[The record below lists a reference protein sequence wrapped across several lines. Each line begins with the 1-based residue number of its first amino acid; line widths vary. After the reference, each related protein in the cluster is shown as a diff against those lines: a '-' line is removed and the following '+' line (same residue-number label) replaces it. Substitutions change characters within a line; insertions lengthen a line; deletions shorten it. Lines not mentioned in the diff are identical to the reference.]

1 MDCVEIIPQMTK
13 YRTQGENYAKNEFQ
27 FLKTF
32 IIQAQ
37 ANYSDIEVKVLRKI
51 LDEKYIKP
59 VYQPIV
65 SLVDGQI
72 FGYEALSRITDEKL
86 GLNIQQIFDI
96 ADKTKKTWE
105 IEALCREKTLQ
116 NATVMDPGKKL
127 FLNVDPNVIHDE
139 KFRNGFTME
148 CLKKYMLSPSNLIF
162 EITERVAVTDN
173 DVFLKTIDHYK
184 NQNFSIAIDDV
195 GAGFSGLNV
204 IANVKPNYIKIDMNL
219 IRNID
224 KDEIKQLLCKAM
236 VDFGM
241 NSGIKLIAEGIETEE
256 ELKTLIRLKVDYGQ
270 GYYLGI
276 PQETFE
282 DISPEKVETITKNH
296 SKNYND
302 NIKNSIY
309 PVIGYLSKV
318 GYTFSPNE
326 SIELIYEKLKHD
338 HAITEFT
345 IVENDIALG
354 FMTKTAL
361 NELLGGRY
369 GFSLH
374 SKKTVRQVMNTNFL
388 RANYNMP
395 IDQVSRF
402 AMQRAIDVLY
412 NPIVVEKENKYCG
425 IVTIKDLLDTYAR
438 IEIDTAIHKNPLTK
452 LPGNV
457 IIEKEIF
464 NRISGDSPYCII
476 YIDLDNFKAYNDAYG
491 FENGD
496 LMLKL
501 VADVI
506 RESTLK
512 NEFVGHI
519 GGDDFIVICDYQE
532 AGLLCQLILDKFAS
546 RVCSLYRDDD
556 LSNGFIISVNR
567 HGVIES
573 FPIASLSIAGI
584 SNKINSYK
592 SLDKFSKEIALLKK
606 KCKKQVGNYFE
617 IL

>member
-1 MDCVEIIPQMTK
+1 MDCVEIVPQMTR
-13 YRTQGENYAKNEFQ
+13 YRTQGERYTENEFQ

-37 ANYSDIEVKVLRKI
+37 ANYSDIEVKMFIKI

-59 VYQPIV
+59 LYQPII

-72 FGYEALSRITDEKL
+72 YGYEALSRITDEKL
-86 GLNIQQIFDI
+86 GLSIQRIFDI

-105 IEALCREKTLQ
+105 IETLCREKALH
-116 NATVMDPGKKL
+116 NAVMMDPRKKL
-127 FLNVDPNVIHDE
+127 FLNVDPNVIHDK
-139 KFRNGFTME
+139 KFRSGFTME
-148 CLKKYMLSPSNLIF
+148 RLKEYRLNPDNVIF
-162 EITERVAVTDN
+162 EVTERVAIKDN
-173 DVFLKTIDHYK
+173 DAFLKAIDYCK

-195 GAGFSGLNV
+195 GAGFSGLNT
-204 IANVKPNYIKIDMNL
+204 IADVKPNYIKIDMNL

-236 VDFGM
+236 VDFGK
-241 NSGIKLIAEGIETEE
+241 NSDIKLIAEGIETEE
-256 ELKTLIRLKVDYGQ
+256 ELKTLIKLKVDYGQ

-282 DISPEKVETITKNH
+282 DISIEKVEIITKNH

-309 PVIGYLSKV
+309 PVIGYLSKS
-318 GYTFSPNE
+318 GYTFSPDE
-326 SIELIYEKLKHD
+326 SMELIYEKLKHN

-354 FMTKTAL
+354 FMTKAAL

-369 GFSLH
+369 GFSLYA
-374 SKKTVRQVMNTNFL
+374 KKTIRQVMNTNFL

-402 AMQRAIDVLY
+402 AMQRAFDVLY

-425 IVTIKDLLDTYAR
+425 IVTIKDLLDAYAKTEVDVATH
-438 IEIDTAIHKNPLTK
+438 INPLTK

-501 VADVI
+501 VANI
-506 RESTLK
+506 IKESALK

-532 AGLLCQLILDKFAS
+532 AELLCQLILDKFVS
-546 RVCSLYRDDD
+546 QVDSLYRDDD

-584 SNKINSYK
+584 SNKTNSYK

-606 KCKKQVGNYFE
+606 RCKKQAGNYFE